1 MSTLQ
6 PDIAPLIIGAAG
18 GYGLYRRFGFIY
30 AAIAAGICL
39 AAIPFAYELPA
50 ALQRGIAAA
59 IAASVLVGARA
70 PRLKL
75 RDDYPGDEYG
85 VLQATALAGVYAAVN
100 IQIGPAR
107 YAVAGWLYWFS
118 YVLTWIVPLAAVRVG
133 IRDRDRELMDVG
145 LALTLVTLVTNKSY
159 LGWARNTWDPIVF
172 GAFLI
177 GAAVV
182 VRRWL
187 DGGPEG
193 ERHGFTAAR
202 ILEKDRDRLS
212 LAGVAST
219 MVQPGSAHAAGPA
232 HTETSSQ
239 FGGGRSG
246 GAGGGGS
253 F

>member
-1 MSTLQ
+1 MRKRSRSAESCFFATAAASCRRCS
-6 PDIAPLIIGAAG
+6 PTSRRIIGAAG

-50 ALQRGIAAA
+50 ALQRVIAAA

-145 LALTLVTLVTNKSY
+145 LALTLVTLLTNKSY
-159 LGWARNTWDPIVF
+159 FGWARNTSGSDR
-172 GAFLI
+172 
-177 GAAVV
+177 
-182 VRRWL
+182 VR
-187 DGGPEG
+187 
-193 ERHGFTAAR
+193 
-202 ILEKDRDRLS
+202 
-212 LAGVAST
+212 
-219 MVQPGSAHAAGPA
+219 
-232 HTETSSQ
+232 Q
-239 FGGGRSG
+239 FP
-246 GAGGGGS
+246 
-253 F
+253 

>member
-1 MSTLQ
+1 V
-6 PDIAPLIIGAAG
+6 
-18 GYGLYRRFGFIY
+18 
-30 AAIAAGICL
+30 ICL
-39 AAIPFAYELPA
+39 AAIPFAYGLPA

-59 IAASVLVGARA
+59 IAASVLIGARA

-100 IQIGPAR
+100 IEIGPAR

-118 YVLTWIVPLAAVRVG
+118 YVLTWIVPLAALRLG
-133 IRDRDRELMDVG
+133 IRDRDRLLIDVS
-145 LALTLVTLVTNKSY
+145 LALTIVSLVTNKEY

-172 GAFLI
+172 GVFVIA
-177 GAAVV
+177 AAVL

-187 DGGPEG
+187 DSGPGG
-193 ERHGFTAAR
+193 ERHGFTAR
-202 ILEKDRDRLS
+202 ILEKDRDLLA

-219 MVQPGSAHAAGPA
+219 VLQPGAAPGA
-232 HTETSSQ
+232 RATHTEPAPAQ

-246 GAGGGGS
+246 GGGGGDR